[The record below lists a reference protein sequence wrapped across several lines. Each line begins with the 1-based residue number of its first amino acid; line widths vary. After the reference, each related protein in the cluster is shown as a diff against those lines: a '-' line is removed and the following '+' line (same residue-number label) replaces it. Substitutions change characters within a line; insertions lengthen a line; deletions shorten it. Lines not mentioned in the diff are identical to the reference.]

1 MRFHISMHDALAVAE
16 IKSLEQ
22 LKYVESHI
30 EVVEFR
36 IKATKVD
43 IVDILKDQRRGFTLQ
58 LRRKVSVSVMQ

>member
-1 MRFHISMHDALAVAE
+1 MHDALAVAE

-43 IVDILKDQRRGFTLQ
+43 IVDILKDQRRRFTLQ
-58 LRRKVSVSVMQ
+58 LRRKVSVSAMQ